1 MMSYFIVFVLA
12 VGFSYLLGNF
22 FIVYFFN
29 KEVSKLKQNDFVIT
43 SLSIS
48 IGLIILITLIAVIFT
63 FLKTVYLWS
72 LLLLLIPLF
81 KYKRLDKEVVIPKIG
96 RKNLLITFIIV
107 LFIFVVHL
115 ITFYNSLKLPHYDFM
130 FMGKISSGLLRYHTE
145 NLYAPYGVFS
155 ENSNQFLYHY
165 SELWLTGLICLI
177 THLSETKVLMLV
189 VYPLLSFATL
199 MASIA
204 IFSSFSSKKIIYI
217 LGGFGLVYG
226 TKFFLP
232 VTATGEF
239 WELVEIFRGV
249 PIPSSSKLWTIYF
262 IAFTAML
269 LYVNDQKKLTFILF
283 SFIPIFYPTTIPS
296 FMAFALGLIVI
307 HFFFHK
313 KLNWQIHRLHYAW
326 YIVASIIFIILY
338 KNVIKFELTTKF
350 ELAVYPIKTYLVVF
364 VETIIKVFLEHFVI
378 TAVFVYFI
386 LKTRGK
392 ILFNPIVLVA
402 LLGLF
407 GAFCFIQTQSTNVP
421 DINQVIN
428 NVSSVLICIAFIE
441 MIRLISSEKI
451 IYIVG
456 ITTLFGI
463 YNISY
468 TSWHKEKLTKI
479 RVEEQSENF
488 SKKVIHE
495 LEKQQSPSK
504 VCSISLHQ
512 PTRWYYDSD
521 NPFDFIL
528 MSYNINTP
536 LEIGVLFYG
545 DIHLY
550 QKNYLNNGYPPSTF
564 FKEKEPNEMNIYS
577 YLNKSKIE
585 YVLIENYKTIS
596 DEFLSKMKLIC
607 LDEKSKKS
615 FWKVL

>member
-1 MMSYFIVFVLA
+1 MAFC
-12 VGFSYLLGNF
+12 YLLGNF
-22 FIVYFFN
+22 FVTYFFHN
-29 KEVSKLKQNDFVIT
+29 EVNKLKQNDFVIT

-48 IGLIILITLIAVIFT
+48 IGLIIVITLIAAIFT
-63 FLKTVYLWS
+63 YFRTVYLLS
-72 LLLLLIPLF
+72 LLLLLIPIF
-81 KYKRLDKEVVIPKIG
+81 KYKRSNKESSIPKIG
-96 RKNLLITFIIV
+96 KQNLLIMLIIAS
-107 LFIFVVHL
+107 LIFVVHL
-115 ITFYNSLKLPHYDFM
+115 LTFYNSLKLPHYDFI

-145 NLYAPYGVFS
+145 NLYAPYGVFD

-165 SELWLTGLICLI
+165 SELWLTGFISLI

-189 VYPLLSFATL
+189 VYPLLSFATI

-204 IFSSFSSKKIIYI
+204 IFSSFSSKKIIFI

-232 VTATGEF
+232 ITASGEF

-296 FMAFALGLIVI
+296 FIAFALGLIVI
-307 HFFFHK
+307 HFIFYK
-313 KLNWQIHRLHYAW
+313 KLNWQINRLHYAW
-326 YIVASIIFIILY
+326 YVLASIIFIILY
-338 KNVIKFELTTKF
+338 KNVMKFELTTKF

-386 LKTRGK
+386 IKTKCR
-392 ILFNPIVLVA
+392 ILLNPIVL
-402 LLGLF
+402 LSFSGLF

-428 NVSSVLICIAFIE
+428 NVSSVLISIAFIE

-456 ITTLFGI
+456 ITTLFGV

-468 TSWHKEKLTKI
+468 NSWHKEKLTKI
-479 RVEEQSENF
+479 RIKEQSEDF
-488 SKKVIHE
+488 SKKVIYI
-495 LEKQQSPSK
+495 LEKQKSPSK

-528 MSYNINTP
+528 MSYDINTP

-564 FKEKEPNEMNIYS
+564 FKNKEPNEMNIYS
-577 YLNKSKIE
+577 YLRTSKIE
-585 YVLIENYKTIS
+585 YLLIENYKTIS